1 MTYIIVT
8 ENIKDL
14 DNTKVTVK
22 QSILNRLNGT
32 GSSTAGLIGGETL
45 TVTQLLNCLM
55 IPSGN
60 DAALVLADYVGG
72 GSITNF
78 VKMMNKKQ
86 RSLAAKIRIL

>member
-78 VKMMNKKQ
+78 VKMMNKK
-86 RSLAAKIRIL
+86 